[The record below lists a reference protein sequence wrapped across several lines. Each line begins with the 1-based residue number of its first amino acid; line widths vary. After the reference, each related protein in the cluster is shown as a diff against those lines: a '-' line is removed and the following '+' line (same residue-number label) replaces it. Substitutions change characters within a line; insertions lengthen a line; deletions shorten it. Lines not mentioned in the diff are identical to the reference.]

1 MSRGSTQ
8 HGERFEAHITVAAP
22 PAVVFGCFFKPD
34 ALRAWWQVVRSV
46 TTPVPFGVYAVEWAT
61 TPYRDEL
68 LGALGGVLHG
78 TVVDVRPGQ
87 RFFVADVYWVPPE
100 GDPIGPMAIHVT
112 CDPDPA
118 GCRLQVRQ
126 EGYEPSPRWR
136 RYYAVISRAWEI
148 SLSALKR
155 YVETPSPA
163 AAAGPAPSPVDPRK
177 S

>member
-1 MSRGSTQ
+1 MSHGSTQ

-163 AAAGPAPSPVDPRK
+163 AAPGPAPSPGDPRK

>member
-22 PAVVFGCFFKPD
+22 PAVVFGCFFKPE

-46 TTPVPFGVYAVEWAT
+46 TTPVPFGVFAVEWAT

-100 GDPIGPMAIHVT
+100 GDPIGPMALHVT
-112 CDPDPA
+112 CDPDPT
-118 GCRLQVRQ
+118 GCRLQVLQ

-155 YVETPSPA
+155 YVETPPPA
-163 AAAGPAPSPVDPRK
+163 AAPGPPKSPPGPQK

>member
-163 AAAGPAPSPVDPRK
+163 PAPGPAPSPVDPRK